1 MAEIP
6 KLVRPWLVA
15 AWPGMGQVA
24 ANGAVYLL
32 AKLGMEG
39 LAELDTGD
47 LFDADHVEVTDGL
60 IRPARR
66 PRSRLFVWR
75 DPDGRRDLV
84 VFLGEAQPPL
94 GKSAFCRQL
103 IGFAK
108 ELGVERVLTFA
119 AMATGMRPEHRSR
132 VFAAATDDETLEEL
146 KTHEVEVLE
155 SGRISGLNG
164 LLLGAAAE
172 AGLKGACL
180 LGEMPQVFAQL
191 PFPKASLAVLEVF
204 AAAAGAVVDL
214 AELAEQ
220 SRSVEEQLGELLGR
234 LEEASG
240 ERYGGEEVGES
251 EEGGEAEAGE
261 EPPEVAGRLT
271 SADKT
276 HIEALFADAATDRAK
291 AFELKRELD
300 RLAAFADYEDR
311 FLDLFKRQE

>member
-276 HIEALFADAATDRAK
+276 HIEALFAEAATDRAK

>member
-6 KLVRPWLVA
+6 RLVRPWLVA
-15 AWPGMGQVA
+15 AWPGMGHVA

-47 LFDADHVEVTDGL
+47 LFDADHVDVTGGL

-103 IGFAK
+103 IEFTKG
-108 ELGVERVLTFA
+108 LGVERVLTFA

-132 VFAAATDDETLEEL
+132 VFAAATDAETLAEL
-146 KTHEVEVLE
+146 KTHDVEVLE

-204 AAAAGAVVDL
+204 AAAAGAVIDL

-220 SRSVEEQLGELLGR
+220 SKAVEDQLGELLSR

-240 ERYGGEEVGES
+240 ERYGGEEASQV
-251 EEGGEAEAGE
+251 EEAEPGGEAAD
-261 EPPEVAGRLT
+261 EPPRVGP
-271 SADKT
+271 
-276 HIEALFADAATDRAK
+276 ADAARLESLFVEAASDRAK

-300 RLAAFADYEDR
+300 RLGVFADYEDR
-311 FLDLFKRQE
+311 FLDLFKRQG

>member
-220 SRSVEEQLGELLGR
+220 SRSVEEHLGELLGR

-276 HIEALFADAATDRAK
+276 HIEALFAEAATDRAK